1 MAVPFKQNLDNTE
14 KLVEAPEFIEFFK
27 QSNSPWAS
35 FFPIEMVNSTRIEFI
50 VKKPKDPK
58 VKVLQWNDKSKR
70 IDVGYADTDKII
82 KEITEEAV
90 AGETIAAKDL
100 LAENGQN
107 LLQSMQYEVANDLAD
122 YLANNNTNVIAKYAI
137 RFMIEKSTEPK
148 AQAIKYVESMLG
160 AWNTLF
166 QYRNI
171 ANCRFFITNA
181 LYDSIVYL
189 ADNKGLIT
197 DNEIAQQLR
206 LNGNDLYIK
215 GVLCQI
221 VMDDYMTFKNDK
233 NDDEIMSFVLATPRA
248 MKRYMLQDTIIY
260 VQEVA
265 DGKVGR
271 MYLVGGEVTGQAIP
285 YISNNETTSRWMAC
299 GIINTDKTDLKTKIT
314 NLTTDITANVNNN
327 NSELNTQIKSTNEL
341 KSLNPNLTNPTI
353 KYFSDAQ
360 GKTNVS
366 NQKQKAGDLYIT
378 ITANVNDL
386 NYKGTTNP
394 IKITLK

>member
-1 MAVPFKQNLDNTE
+1 MAVPFNKNLDNTE
-14 KLVEAPEFIEFFK
+14 KLVEAPEFIEFYK

-35 FFPIEMVNSTRIEFI
+35 FFPIEMVNSTKIEFI
-50 VKKPKDPK
+50 VKKPKNPEMK
-58 VKVLQWNDKSKR
+58 ILKWNDKSKGL
-70 IDVGYADTDKII
+70 DVSYAETIKIL
-82 KEITEEAV
+82 KEIKEEAV
-90 AGETIAAKDL
+90 AGEIIANVDL
-100 LAENGQN
+100 NAENGQN
-107 LLQSMQYEVANDLAD
+107 LLNTMQYEVANDLAD
-122 YLANNNTNVIAKYAI
+122 YLANNDTNVIAKYATKVDI
-137 RFMIEKSTEPK
+137 TDKSPVGYLK
-148 AQAIKYVESMLG
+148 SMLD

-166 QYRNI
+166 QLRNSN
-171 ANCRFFITNA
+171 NCRFFITNN
-181 LYDSIVYL
+181 LYDNIVYL
-189 ADNKGLIT
+189 ANNKGLIT
-197 DNEIAQQLR
+197 DNQIAQQLR

-221 VMDDYMTFKNDK
+221 VMDDYMTFTDNNETK
-233 NDDEIMSFVLATPRA
+233 IMSFVLATPRA
-248 MKRYMLQDTIIY
+248 MKRYMLQNTVVY
-260 VQEVA
+260 VQDIA

-271 MYLVGGEVTGQAIP
+271 RYLVGGEVTGESIP
-285 YISNNETTSRWMAC
+285 YITDEETTSRWMLCA
-299 GIINTDKTDLKTKIT
+299 IINNDKTDLKTKIT
-314 NLTTDITANVNNN
+314 SLITDITANVNNN

>member
-1 MAVPFKQNLDNTE
+1 MAIQFNKNLDNTE
-14 KLVEAPEFIEFFK
+14 KLVEAPEFIEFYK

-35 FFPIEMVNSTRIEFI
+35 FFPIEMVNSTKIEFI
-50 VKKPKDPK
+50 VKKPKNSEI
-58 VKVLQWNDKSKR
+58 KVLKWNDKSKGL
-70 IDVGYADTDKII
+70 DVSYAETIKILKKI
-82 KEITEEAV
+82 KEEAV
-90 AGETIAAKDL
+90 AGEIIANVDL
-100 LAENGQN
+100 NAENGQN
-107 LLQSMQYEVANDLAD
+107 LLNTMQYEVANDLAD
-122 YLANNNTNVIAKYAI
+122 YLANNDTNVIAKYATK
-137 RFMIEKSTEPK
+137 IEITDK
-148 AQAIKYVESMLG
+148 ASVEYLKSMLD

-166 QYRNI
+166 QLRNSN
-171 ANCRFFITNA
+171 NCRFFITNN

-189 ADNKGLIT
+189 ANNKGLIT
-197 DNEIAQQLR
+197 DNQIAQQLR

-221 VMDDYMTFKNDK
+221 VMDDYMTFTDNNETK
-233 NDDEIMSFVLATPRA
+233 IMSFVLATPRA
-248 MKRYMLQDTIIY
+248 MKRYMLQNTVVY
-260 VQEVA
+260 VQDIA

-271 MYLVGGEVTGQAIP
+271 RYLVGGEVTGESIP
-285 YISNNETTSRWMAC
+285 YITDEETTSRWMLCA
-299 GIINTDKTDLKTKIT
+299 IVNNDKTDLKTKIT
-314 NLTTDITANVNNN
+314 TLTIDITANVNNN

-341 KSLNPNLTNPTI
+341 KSLNPYLTNPTI

>member
-1 MAVPFKQNLDNTE
+1 MAIQFNKNLDNTE
-14 KLVEAPEFIEFFK
+14 KLVEAPEFIEFYK

-35 FFPIEMVNSTRIEFI
+35 FFPIEMVNSTKIEFI
-50 VKKPKDPK
+50 VKKPKNSEI
-58 VKVLQWNDKSKR
+58 KVLKWNDKSKGL
-70 IDVGYADTDKII
+70 DVSYAETVKIL
-82 KEITEEAV
+82 KEIKEEAV
-90 AGETIAAKDL
+90 AGEIIANVDL
-100 LAENGQN
+100 NAENGQN
-107 LLQSMQYEVANDLAD
+107 LLNTMQYEVANDLAD
-122 YLANNNTNVIAKYAI
+122 YLANNDTNVIAKYATKI
-137 RFMIEKSTEPK
+137 DITDKTPLGYLK
-148 AQAIKYVESMLG
+148 SMLD

-166 QYRNI
+166 QLRNSN
-171 ANCRFFITNA
+171 NCRFFITNN
-181 LYDSIVYL
+181 LYDTIVYL
-189 ADNKGLIT
+189 ANNKGLIT
-197 DNEIAQQLR
+197 DNQIAQQLR

-221 VMDDYMTFKNDK
+221 VMDDYMTFTDNNETK
-233 NDDEIMSFVLATPRA
+233 IMSFVLATPRA
-248 MKRYMLQDTIIY
+248 MKRYMLQNTVVY
-260 VQEVA
+260 VQDIA

-271 MYLVGGEVTGQAIP
+271 RYLVGGEVTGESIP
-285 YISNNETTSRWMAC
+285 YITDEETTSRWMLCA
-299 GIINTDKTDLKTKIT
+299 IVNNDKNDLKTKIT
-314 NLTTDITANVNNN
+314 SLTTDITANVNNN

>member
-1 MAVPFKQNLDNTE
+1 MAIQFNKNLDNTE
-14 KLVEAPEFIEFFK
+14 KLVEAPEFIEFYK

-35 FFPIEMVNSTRIEFI
+35 FFPIEMVNSTKIEFI
-50 VKKPKDPK
+50 VKKPKNSEI
-58 VKVLQWNDKSKR
+58 KVLKWNDKSKGL
-70 IDVGYADTDKII
+70 DVSYAETVKILKQI
-82 KEITEEAV
+82 KEEAV
-90 AGETIAAKDL
+90 AGEIIANVDL
-100 LAENGQN
+100 NAENGQN
-107 LLQSMQYEVANDLAD
+107 LLNTMQYEVANDLAD
-122 YLANNNTNVIAKYAI
+122 YLANNDTNVIAKYATKI
-137 RFMIEKSTEPK
+137 DITDKTPLGYLK
-148 AQAIKYVESMLG
+148 SMLD

-166 QYRNI
+166 QLRNSN
-171 ANCRFFITNA
+171 NCRFFITNN
-181 LYDSIVYL
+181 LYDNIVYL
-189 ADNKGLIT
+189 ANNKGLIT
-197 DNEIAQQLR
+197 DNQIAQQLR

-221 VMDDYMTFKNDK
+221 VMDDYMTFTDNNETK
-233 NDDEIMSFVLATPRA
+233 IMSFVLATPRA
-248 MKRYMLQDTIIY
+248 MKRYMLQNTVVY
-260 VQEVA
+260 VQDIA

-271 MYLVGGEVTGQAIP
+271 RYLVGGEVTGESIP
-285 YISNNETTSRWMAC
+285 YITDEETTSRWMLCA
-299 GIINTDKTDLKTKIT
+299 IVNNDKNDLKTKIT
-314 NLTTDITANVNNN
+314 ILTTDITANVNNN

>member
-1 MAVPFKQNLDNTE
+1 MAIQFNKNLDNTE
-14 KLVEAPEFIEFFK
+14 KLVEAPEFIEFYK

-35 FFPIEMVNSTRIEFI
+35 FFPIEMVNSTKIEFI
-50 VKKPKDPK
+50 VKKPKNSEI
-58 VKVLQWNDKSKR
+58 KVLKWNDKSKGL
-70 IDVGYADTDKII
+70 DVSYAETIKIL
-82 KEITEEAV
+82 KEIKEEAV
-90 AGETIAAKDL
+90 AGEIIANVDL
-100 LAENGQN
+100 NAENGQN
-107 LLQSMQYEVANDLAD
+107 LLNTMQYEVANDLAD
-122 YLANNNTNVIAKYAI
+122 YLANNDTNVIAKYATK
-137 RFMIEKSTEPK
+137 IEITDK
-148 AQAIKYVESMLG
+148 ASVEYLKSMLD

-166 QYRNI
+166 QLRNSN
-171 ANCRFFITNA
+171 NCRFFITNN

-189 ADNKGLIT
+189 ANNKGLIT
-197 DNEIAQQLR
+197 DNQIAQQLR

-221 VMDDYMTFKNDK
+221 VMDDYMTFTDNNETK
-233 NDDEIMSFVLATPRA
+233 IMSFVLATPRA
-248 MKRYMLQDTIIY
+248 MKRYMLQNTVVY
-260 VQEVA
+260 VQDIA

-271 MYLVGGEVTGQAIP
+271 RYLVGGEVTGESIP
-285 YISNNETTSRWMAC
+285 YITDEETTSRWMLCA
-299 GIINTDKTDLKTKIT
+299 IVNNDKTDLKTKIT
-314 NLTTDITANVNNN
+314 TLTIDITANVNNN

-341 KSLNPNLTNPTI
+341 KSLNPYLTNPTI

>member
-1 MAVPFKQNLDNTE
+1 MAVPFNKNLDNTE
-14 KLVEAPEFIEFFK
+14 KLVEAPEFIEFYK

-35 FFPIEMVNSTRIEFI
+35 FFPIEMVNSTKIEFI
-50 VKKPKDPK
+50 VKKPKNPEMK
-58 VKVLQWNDKSKR
+58 ILKWNDKSKGL
-70 IDVGYADTDKII
+70 DVSYAETIKIL
-82 KEITEEAV
+82 KEIKEEAV
-90 AGETIAAKDL
+90 AGEIIANVDL
-100 LAENGQN
+100 NAENGQN
-107 LLQSMQYEVANDLAD
+107 LLNTMQYEVANDLAD
-122 YLANNNTNVIAKYAI
+122 YLANNDTNVIAKYATKVDI
-137 RFMIEKSTEPK
+137 TDKSPVGYLK
-148 AQAIKYVESMLG
+148 SMLD

-166 QYRNI
+166 QLRNSN
-171 ANCRFFITNA
+171 NCRFFITNN
-181 LYDSIVYL
+181 LYDNIVYL
-189 ADNKGLIT
+189 ANNKGLIT
-197 DNEIAQQLR
+197 DNQIAQQLR

-221 VMDDYMTFKNDK
+221 VMDDYMTFTDNNETK
-233 NDDEIMSFVLATPRA
+233 IMSFVLATPRA
-248 MKRYMLQDTIIY
+248 MKRYMLQNTVVY
-260 VQEVA
+260 VQDIA

-271 MYLVGGEVTGQAIP
+271 RYLVGGEVTGESIP
-285 YISNNETTSRWMAC
+285 YITDEETTSRWMLCA
-299 GIINTDKTDLKTKIT
+299 IINNDKIDLKTKIT
-314 NLTTDITANVNNN
+314 ILTTDITANVNNN

-341 KSLNPNLTNPTI
+341 KSLNPNLTNPAI

>member
-1 MAVPFKQNLDNTE
+1 MAIQFNKNLDNTE
-14 KLVEAPEFIEFFK
+14 KLVEAPEFIEFYK

-35 FFPIEMVNSTRIEFI
+35 FFPIEMVNSTKIEFI
-50 VKKPKDPK
+50 VKKPKNSEI
-58 VKVLQWNDKSKR
+58 KVLKWNDKSKGL
-70 IDVGYADTDKII
+70 DVSYAETVKIL
-82 KEITEEAV
+82 KEIKEEAV
-90 AGETIAAKDL
+90 TGEIIANVDL
-100 LAENGQN
+100 NAENGQN
-107 LLQSMQYEVANDLAD
+107 LLNTMQYEVANDLAD
-122 YLANNNTNVIAKYAI
+122 YLANNDTNVIAKYATKI
-137 RFMIEKSTEPK
+137 DITDKTPLGYLK
-148 AQAIKYVESMLG
+148 SMLD

-166 QYRNI
+166 QLRNSN
-171 ANCRFFITNA
+171 NCRFFITNN
-181 LYDSIVYL
+181 LYDTIVYL
-189 ADNKGLIT
+189 ANNKGLIT
-197 DNEIAQQLR
+197 DNQIAQQLR

-221 VMDDYMTFKNDK
+221 VMDDYMTFTDNNETK
-233 NDDEIMSFVLATPRA
+233 IMSFVLATPRA
-248 MKRYMLQDTIIY
+248 MKRYMLQNTVVY
-260 VQEVA
+260 VQDIA

-271 MYLVGGEVTGQAIP
+271 RYLVGGEVTGESIP
-285 YISNNETTSRWMAC
+285 YITDEETTSRWMLCA
-299 GIINTDKTDLKTKIT
+299 IVNNDKNDLKTKIAS
-314 NLTTDITANVNNN
+314 LTTDITANVNNN

-366 NQKQKAGDLYIT
+366 NQKQKVGDLYIT

>member
-1 MAVPFKQNLDNTE
+1 MSVPFNQNLDNTE
-14 KLVEAPEFIEFFK
+14 KLVEAPEFIEFYK

-35 FFPIEMVNSTRIEFI
+35 FFPIEMVNSTKIEFI
-50 VKKPKDPK
+50 VKKPKNSEI
-58 VKVLQWNDKSKR
+58 KVLKWNDKSKGL
-70 IDVGYADTDKII
+70 DVSYAETIKIL
-82 KEITEEAV
+82 KEIKQEAV
-90 AGETIAAKDL
+90 AGEIIANVDL
-100 LAENGQN
+100 NAENGQN
-107 LLQSMQYEVANDLAD
+107 LLNTMQYEVANDLAD
-122 YLANNNTNVIAKYAI
+122 YLANNDTNVIAKYATKLDI
-137 RFMIEKSTEPK
+137 TDKTPVGYLK
-148 AQAIKYVESMLG
+148 SMLS

-166 QYRNI
+166 QLRNSN
-171 ANCRFFITNA
+171 NCQFFITNN
-181 LYDSIVYL
+181 LYDSLVYL

-197 DNEIAQQLR
+197 DNQIAQQLR
-206 LNGNDLYIK
+206 LNGTNLYIK

-221 VMDDYMTFKNDK
+221 VMDDYMTFTDNNETK
-233 NDDEIMSFVLATPRA
+233 IMSFVLATPRA
-248 MKRYMLQDTIIY
+248 MKRYMLQNTVVY
-260 VQEVA
+260 VQDIN

-271 MYLVGGEVTGQAIP
+271 RYLVGGEVTGESIP
-285 YISNNETTSRWMAC
+285 YITDEETTSRWMLC
-299 GIINTDKTDLKTKIT
+299 GIINSDKTDLKTKIT
-314 NLTTDITANVNNN
+314 ILTTDITTNVNNN

-378 ITANVNDL
+378 IIANVNDL

>member
-1 MAVPFKQNLDNTE
+1 MAVPFNKNLDNTE
-14 KLVEAPEFIEFFK
+14 KLVEAPEFIEFYK

-35 FFPIEMVNSTRIEFI
+35 FFPIEMVNSTKIEFI
-50 VKKPKDPK
+50 VKKPKNPEI
-58 VKVLQWNDKSKR
+58 KVLKWNDKSKGL
-70 IDVGYADTDKII
+70 DVSYAETIKIL
-82 KEITEEAV
+82 KEIKEEAV
-90 AGETIAAKDL
+90 AGEIIANVDL
-100 LAENGQN
+100 NAENGQN
-107 LLQSMQYEVANDLAD
+107 LLNTMQYEVANDLAD
-122 YLANNNTNVIAKYAI
+122 YLANNDTNVIAKYATKVDI
-137 RFMIEKSTEPK
+137 TDKTPVGYLK
-148 AQAIKYVESMLG
+148 SMLD

-166 QYRNI
+166 QLRNSN
-171 ANCRFFITNA
+171 NCRFFITNN

-189 ADNKGLIT
+189 ANNKGLIT
-197 DNEIAQQLR
+197 DNQIAQQLR

-221 VMDDYMTFKNDK
+221 VMDDYMTFTDNNETK
-233 NDDEIMSFVLATPRA
+233 IMSFVLATPRA
-248 MKRYMLQDTIIY
+248 MKRYMLQNTVVY
-260 VQEVA
+260 VQDIA

-271 MYLVGGEVTGQAIP
+271 RYLVGGEVTGESIP
-285 YISNNETTSRWMAC
+285 YITDEETTSRWMLCA
-299 GIINTDKTDLKTKIT
+299 IINNDKTDLKTKIT
-314 NLTTDITANVNNN
+314 SLTIDITANVNNN

-366 NQKQKAGDLYIT
+366 NQKQKAGDLYIV
-378 ITANVNDL
+378 ISSNVNDL

>member
-1 MAVPFKQNLDNTE
+1 MAVPFNKNLDNTE
-14 KLVEAPEFIEFFK
+14 KLVEAPEFIEFYK

-35 FFPIEMVNSTRIEFI
+35 FFPIEMVNSTKIEFI
-50 VKKPKDPK
+50 VKKPKNPEMK
-58 VKVLQWNDKSKR
+58 ILKWNDKSKGL
-70 IDVGYADTDKII
+70 DVSYAETIKIL
-82 KEITEEAV
+82 KEIKEEAV
-90 AGETIAAKDL
+90 AGEIIANVDL
-100 LAENGQN
+100 NAENGQN
-107 LLQSMQYEVANDLAD
+107 LLNTMQYEVANDLAD
-122 YLANNNTNVIAKYAI
+122 YLANNDTNVIAKYATKVDI
-137 RFMIEKSTEPK
+137 TDKSPVGYLK
-148 AQAIKYVESMLG
+148 SMLD

-166 QYRNI
+166 QLRNSN
-171 ANCRFFITNA
+171 NCRFFITNN
-181 LYDSIVYL
+181 LYDNIVYL
-189 ADNKGLIT
+189 ANNKGLIT
-197 DNEIAQQLR
+197 DNQIAQQLR

-221 VMDDYMTFKNDK
+221 VMDDYMTFTDNNETK
-233 NDDEIMSFVLATPRA
+233 IMSFVLATPRA
-248 MKRYMLQDTIIY
+248 MKRYMLQNTVVY
-260 VQEVA
+260 VQDIA

-271 MYLVGGEVTGQAIP
+271 RYLVGGEVTGEAIP
-285 YISNNETTSRWMAC
+285 YITDEETTSRWMLC
-299 GIINTDKTDLKTKIT
+299 GIINSNKTDLKTKIT
-314 NLTTDITANVNNN
+314 SLTTDITANVNNN

-366 NQKQKAGDLYIT
+366 NQKQKASDLYIT